1 MLRRHAIFAAMT
13 IMRFLLPA
21 GIATVLTLA
30 SAISF
35 VRAAEVALGTLRI
48 TSAWARAT
56 SPGASVGA
64 AYAMIENRG
73 EADDRLLSAATPAA
87 RAVELHQT
95 IEENGMAKMRPLEDA
110 VAPACRRAGDAARWY
125 PYDACRLA
133 APLKAGETVP
143 VTLRFETA
151 GAVTVDLI
159 VAPIGADGPPEA
171 HHAH

>member
-1 MLRRHAIFAAMT
+1 MT
-13 IMRFLLPA
+13 TMRFLLPA

-35 VRAAEVALGTLRI
+35 VRAAEVAVGTLRI

-56 SPGASVGA
+56 PPGASVGA
-64 AYAMIENRG
+64 AYATIENRG
-73 EADDRLLSAATPAA
+73 EADDRLLSAASPAA

-110 VAPACRRAGDAARWY
+110 VAPAAGALEMR
-125 PYDACRLA
+125 PGGTHIMLVGLA

-143 VTLRFETA
+143 VTLLFETA

-159 VAPIGADGPPEA
+159 VAPIGADGPPDA